1 MKKVFLI
8 IFSIWALSYADTL
21 AAQSS
26 CKDSLLL
33 YLNSLPQD
41 STRLKVLS
49 DLANEKI
56 LQKDYISYANLL
68 LTEAQKQKNSYYQSF
83 ALLLYMKYYYSRN
96 TDSLTYWLKIAE
108 PVFLKGKHYE
118 FYFRT
123 KAWNIYVL
131 TRMGKKRETMT
142 EIERLKIQADSLNY
156 PDGKDMANQA
166 LANFYFSNQM
176 PEKGAI
182 LYEEVLQHMEKR
194 NVPLIKQINI
204 IRQLINLHPDH
215 SKKLIYLKQLEVHI
229 DECKAKGIDKLD
241 NENPIYYLEY
251 IMHRSYAA
259 EYINLSDYAKAKMHL
274 NMAEKISTDNKM
286 ANSINEIRQ
295 LYVSYYLMTKEYNKS
310 CQLADTLLSLFRK
323 QKKFTGYLSILD
335 VKADALM
342 KMGNNREAVLC
353 YKELRHLSDSL
364 SKVTYYDQL
373 AKIQTQYDLNRLT
386 MENQRMELEAVNSR
400 TKVQLLYG
408 GMFTLFLICLLLGYF
423 VYARHQY
430 GIRLKAAKEKAEEAD
445 RMKSAFLAN
454 MNHEIRTPLNAI
466 VGFSELM
473 IDEEDRETRVE
484 FDRIIRSN
492 NELLQRLVSDVLDI
506 SKLESNMMN
515 FSYKEIS
522 LPQLMK
528 EIYSIILLR
537 MPSGVELIL
546 KDSPDITVSTDRNR
560 LTQVITNLLTNA
572 IKHTEKGFI
581 SFGYEVI
588 QNEVKFFV
596 TDTGKGIPADQQ
608 EKIFSRFVQLNDW
621 TQGVG
626 LGLAI
631 SKGIVTKMGGHIGVI
646 SEVGKGSTFSFT
658 IPFNHQNG

>member
-1 MKKVFLI
+1 MKRI
-8 IFSIWALSYADTL
+8 ASIMLFILTLGYADIL
-21 AAQSS
+21 SAQSS
-26 CKDSLLL
+26 DKDSLLL

-49 DLANEKI
+49 DLASQNI
-56 LQKDYISYANLL
+56 LQADYISYADLL
-68 LTEAQKQKNSYYQSF
+68 LSEAQKQKNSYYQSF

-96 TDSLTYWLKIAE
+96 ADSLTYWLKVAE
-108 PVFLKGKHYE
+108 PIFLKGKHYE

-131 TRMGKKRETMT
+131 TRAGKKRETMD
-142 EIERLKIQADSLNY
+142 EIEHLKLQADSLNY
-156 PDGKDMANQA
+156 SDGKDMANQA
-166 LANFYFSNQM
+166 LANFYFYNQM
-176 PEKGAI
+176 PDKGAS

-194 NVPLIKQINI
+194 DVPLIKQINI

-215 SKKLIYLKQLEVHI
+215 SKRLFYLKQLETHI
-229 DECKAKGIDKLD
+229 NECKTQGIDKID
-241 NENPIYYLEY
+241 NENPVYYLEY

-259 EYINLSDYAKAKMHL
+259 EYISLSDYAKAKMHL
-274 NMAEKISTDNKM
+274 NKAEKISADNKM

-295 LYVSYYLMTKEYNKS
+295 LYVSYYSMTKEYHKS
-310 CQLADTLLSLFRK
+310 CQLADTLLSLYRQ

-335 VKADALM
+335 IKADALL

-364 SKVTYYDQL
+364 SKATYYDQL

-386 MENQRMELEAVNSR
+386 MENQHMELEAVKSR

-408 GMFTLFLICLLLGYF
+408 GMLALFLMCLLLGYF

-473 IDEEDRETRVE
+473 IDEEDRETRQE
-484 FDRIIRSN
+484 FDRIIRNN
-492 NELLQRLVSDVLDI
+492 NELLQRLISDVLDI

-528 EIYSIILLR
+528 EIYSIIRLR
-537 MPSGVELIL
+537 MSSDVELVL

-581 SFGYEVI
+581 SFGYEVV
-588 QNEVKFFV
+588 QSEVKFFV
-596 TDTGKGIPADQQ
+596 TDTGKGIPADKQ

-631 SKGIVTKMGGHIGVI
+631 SKGIVSKMGGRIEVK
-646 SEVGKGSTFSFT
+646 SEVGKGSTFTFT
-658 IPFNHQNG
+658 IPFKHQNG